1 MDDLSE
7 RTPGEYVAE
16 YGWGTHTFD
25 PPSADL
31 MTRVVEGLNE
41 LDSESPTRDDPPPTA
56 GHSEQPELIEGRRR
70 R

>member
-41 LDSESPTRDDPPPTA
+41 LDSESPRRDGPSSTA
-56 GHSEQPELIEGRRR
+56 GNSEPPEPVKGRGRL
-70 R
+70 